1 MVCKGAKKRKKGKG
15 PGDVDALG
23 TWDLDT
29 VLANCWTDD
38 ALDAMLATFA
48 DADFDAMIA
57 ELGSWDVD
65 AMLATFA
72 DADFDA
78 TIAELGS
85 WDGCWHFGGGG

>member
-1 MVCKGAKKRKKGKG
+1 MVCKGAKKRKKGKD

-38 ALDAMLATFA
+38 ALDAM
-48 DADFDAMIA
+48 IA

-78 TIAELGS
+78 MIAELGS